1 MDHVWGYGPFLSDL
15 TKSMESPLTDVR
27 SGDVTIAL
35 KCIIYSLIAINNIF
49 TAYKSLFWKYFLT

>member
-1 MDHVWGYGPFLSDL
+1 MDRVWGYGPFLSDL
-15 TKSMESPLTDVR
+15 TKSMEKALAGVR
-27 SGDVTIAL
+27 GGDVIIAL